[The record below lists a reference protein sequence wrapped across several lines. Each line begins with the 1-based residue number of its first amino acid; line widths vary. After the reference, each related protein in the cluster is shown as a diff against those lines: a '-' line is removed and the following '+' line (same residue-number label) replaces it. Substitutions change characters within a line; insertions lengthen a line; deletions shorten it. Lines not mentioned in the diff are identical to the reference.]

1 MAQDDADDVTVRP
14 MTIAD
19 LPAVV
24 EIDRQSFSVPWPARS
39 FRFELQENPVGR
51 LFVAVP
57 DQDER
62 TGEVLGYIGLWDLV
76 DEGHISTLAVHP
88 EHRRRGIGEALLT
101 AGLFALAE
109 TGMHTASLEV
119 RASNQAAQHL
129 YAKYGFHL
137 AGRRRGYYQDNGE
150 DALIMTL
157 SDLTPYSPGGAET
170 ERERRRTSR

>member
-1 MAQDDADDVTVRP
+1 

-24 EIDRQSFSVPWPARS
+24 AIDHQSFSVPWPARS

-51 LFVAVP
+51 LLVAVP
-57 DQDER
+57 ADDGR
-62 TGEVLGYIGLWDLV
+62 VDEVLGYIGLWDLV

-88 EHRRRGIGEALLT
+88 EHRRRGIGETLLR
-101 AGLFALAE
+101 AGLLALVE
-109 TGMHTASLEV
+109 TGMHKASLEV

-129 YAKYGFHL
+129 YAKFGFGVY
-137 AGRRRGYYQDNGE
+137 GRRRGYYQDNGE

-157 SDLTPYSPGGAET
+157 PDLTPYSRRGTET
-170 ERERRRTSR
+170 ERERRRTSG